1 MESQWQPIGRLAPSP
16 TGAQHLGNARTYL
29 LAWLLARIQ
38 NGRLYL
44 RIEDL
49 DTPRTKAGAE
59 ALLLEDLRWLGLVW
73 DRMDPDQRGAGFWG
87 ESLQGRGYVLQSERI
102 ARYQSIL
109 ELFKERDWIYPC
121 TCTRSEIEQS
131 SSAPHEQTPSS
142 NPPVSP
148 FPVDGLVYPGT
159 CSFRHPADAE
169 ELDAAG
175 IKYAWRF
182 RFASVGNGNVD
193 RSDDCLSDLQMTWVD
208 DFLGEQTLA
217 PRQALGDFVV
227 ARNYGPPAYQLAV
240 VVDDHDMGV
249 NQVVRG
255 ADLVYS
261 TYRQLALY
269 QALEWTPPRW
279 FHAPLVV
286 GPDGKRLAKR
296 HGDTRLCTLR
306 EEGYSS
312 RFILGLFAHSFGWID
327 RPEEIDL
334 LELEGMARL
343 DPTIIDRIPK
353 NPVQIPLPNLL

>member
-1 MESQWQPIGRLAPSP
+1 MEPQLHSIGRLAPSP

-38 NGRLYL
+38 RGRLYL

-59 ALLLEDLRWLGLVW
+59 ALLLEDLHWLGLDW
-73 DRMDPDQRGAGFWG
+73 DRMDLGGHGDEFWG
-87 ESLQGRGYVLQSERI
+87 ESLRNQGYVLQSQRI

-109 ELFKERDWIYPC
+109 EILKEGECIYPC
-121 TCTRSEIEQS
+121 TCTRSEMEQS
-131 SSAPHEQTPSS
+131 SSAPHEQAPL
-142 NPPVSP
+142 PVSVVSLT
-148 FPVDGLVYPGT
+148 PVDGLIYPGT
-159 CSFRHPADAE
+159 CSNRTSADAKH
-169 ELDAAG
+169 LDAKG

-182 RFASVGNGNVD
+182 RFGSTANAD
-193 RSDDCLSDLQMTWVD
+193 RADGWQMTWVD
-208 DFLGEQTLA
+208 DFLGEQTITPVLS
-217 PRQALGDFVV
+217 LGDFVV

-249 NQVVRG
+249 SQVVRG

-269 QALEWTPPRW
+269 QALGWTPPRW
-279 FHAPLVV
+279 FHVPLVV

-312 RFILGLFAHSFGWID
+312 RLILGFLAHSFGWID
-327 RPEEIDL
+327 LPEEIGLD
-334 LELEGMARL
+334 ELEARVRL

-353 NPVQIPLPNLL
+353 VPVQILLPNLP